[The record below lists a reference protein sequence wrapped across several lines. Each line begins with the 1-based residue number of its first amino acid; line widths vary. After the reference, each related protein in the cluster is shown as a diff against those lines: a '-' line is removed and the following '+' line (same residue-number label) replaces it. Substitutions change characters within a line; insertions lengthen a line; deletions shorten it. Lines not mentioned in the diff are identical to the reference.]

1 MDEEKRFPLQ
11 DRHPDLRPENIHLQD
26 MYVPSSRFSAETNR
40 PPPMAPA
47 GVDSNDS
54 TRVSTPSD
62 ERDLE
67 RGGLGHHDNFHNHA
81 GHQSQY
87 HGHQPPY
94 PQQQQQ
100 QPQYHGHVHDIDD
113 IDALKKEAHGA
124 PAFDPFDPN
133 RPKLSLRQ
141 RLHHF
146 TWAWFTLIMSTGGLS
161 LLAFAQPFAFPG
173 QRQIGTVI
181 YAITLVMFV
190 IVVGC
195 LVARFFLHSGDFKQS
210 ITHEREGFFVPTFFL
225 TLATLITSTY
235 RYAIPENDIHLNWA
249 IQVAFF
255 SYMTMTMMLA
265 IGQYSY
271 LFRKHNNELKTMMPT
286 WILPIFPIM
295 LSGTIASVIAD
306 TQPEAMSTSIVYFG
320 LAAQGLGIM
329 VSFMMYAH
337 MVGRL
342 MIHGLPGRE
351 HRPGLFMNVG
361 PPAFTCLAFIGMSNG
376 LPDNF
381 DFDNNGVIDIH
392 FVRQMAVLAGVFL
405 WSLSFWW
412 WGVALI
418 AVMQARPKY
427 FHLGWWASVFPNTG
441 FTLATIT
448 LGKAVGSQLVLY
460 FSVFMSVCLLLTY
473 FFVLYHNIRAV
484 LKQEIM
490 YPGRDED
497 VVDH

>member
-1 MDEEKRFPLQ
+1 MQ
-11 DRHPDLRPENIHLQD
+11 DRHTGLRPEDLQLQD
-26 MYVPSSRFSAETNR
+26 MYVPASRFSAETNNNT
-40 PPPMAPA
+40 AA
-47 GVDSNDS
+47 VDSNDS
-54 TRVSTPSD
+54 TRVSTPND

-67 RGGLGHHDNFHNHA
+67 RGMTSHSNGAYAQGA
-81 GHQSQY
+81 
-87 HGHQPPY
+87 Y
-94 PQQQQQ
+94 PQQGAYPAPLQH
-100 QPQYHGHVHDIDD
+100 HGHVHDVDD
-113 IDALKKEAHGA
+113 IEALKKEAHAAHDHGH
-124 PAFDPFDPN
+124 AFDPYDPN
-133 RPKLSLRQ
+133 RPKLSFRE

-146 TWAWFTLIMSTGGLS
+146 TWAWWTLIMSTGGLA
-161 LLAFAQPFAFPG
+161 LLIFAQPFAFPG
-173 QRQIGTVI
+173 QKQIGLVVYI
-181 YAITLVMFV
+181 ITLILFV
-190 IVVGC
+190 IVLSC
-195 LVARFFLHSGDFKQS
+195 LIARFFLFSGDFKQS

-249 IQVAFF
+249 VQVAFF
-255 SYMTMTMMLA
+255 SYMAVTMMLA

-271 LFRKHNNELKTMMPT
+271 VFRKHNLEVKTMMPT

-306 TQPEAMSTSIVYFG
+306 TQPDAMSTSIVYFG

-342 MIHGLPGRE
+342 MSFGLPSRE

-361 PPAFTCLAFIGMSNG
+361 PPAFTCLAFIGMANG

-392 FVRQMAVLAGVFL
+392 FIRQMAVLAGVFL

-412 WGVALI
+412 WGI
-418 AVMQARPKY
+418 AVVAVICSRPKY

-448 LGKAVGSQLVLY
+448 LGKAISSDLVLG
-460 FSVFMSVCLLLTY
+460 FSVFMTVCLILTY

-484 LKQEIM
+484 LIQDIM

-497 VVDH
+497 VNDH